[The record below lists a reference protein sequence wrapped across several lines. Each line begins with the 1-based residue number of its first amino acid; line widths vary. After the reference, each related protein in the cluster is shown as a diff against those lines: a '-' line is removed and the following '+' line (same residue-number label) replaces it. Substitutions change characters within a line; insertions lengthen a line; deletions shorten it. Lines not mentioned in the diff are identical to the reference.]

1 MVVSERPRLVIY
13 TADVLGP
20 AMAGS
25 AIRAYRFAQALA
37 PHADVRLISETQA
50 DLSSDSFEI
59 LRAGGDE
66 LLRHIE
72 WSDVL
77 LLQSPLLTWLPEIL
91 AMDTLVVSDLYNPF
105 ILEELQRDLF
115 LDAPADVEST
125 SFTVRAIGEMV
136 RYADFMICSSEK
148 QRDLWMG
155 ELMAQGRLNPI
166 TYRDDPSLRRL
177 IDVVP
182 FGVDDHPPTLTAPGI
197 KGVVEGISE
206 TDKVLLWGGGIYDWF
221 DPVTLIRAV
230 GVLAPAHPDLKLF
243 FLAKQHAN
251 PAVGM
256 MKMADDAIAEADR
269 LGLLGSSVFFNEKWV
284 THEDRANYF
293 LDADVGVSTHLE
305 HLETRYSFRTRL
317 LDYLWAGLP
326 IINTSGDAFESVIT
340 VNQLGAAVTPGDVDE
355 LAREI
360 EALVYDDERLAEAAA
375 RSAAVA
381 DDFRWAKAV
390 EPLVEFVRHSRGAA
404 DDPRRSARN
413 RRDAPVGGDAAHIE
427 LLTRRIE
434 ELESSSSWK
443 LTAPFRKLAEWKSNG
458 R

>member
-1 MVVSERPRLVIY
+1 MSERPRLVIY

-37 PHADVRLISETQA
+37 PHAEVRLISETQA
-50 DLSSDSFEI
+50 DLSNDSFEI

-182 FGVDDHPPTLTAPGI
+182 FGVDDHAPALTARGI
-197 KGVVEGISE
+197 KGVVEGIAE

-230 GVLAPAHPDLKLF
+230 GVLAPTHPDLKLF

-256 MKMADDAIAEADR
+256 MKMADDAIAEAER

-326 IINTSGDAFESVIT
+326 IINTAGDA
-340 VNQLGAAVTPGDVDE
+340 
-355 LAREI
+355 
-360 EALVYDDERLAEAAA
+360 
-375 RSAAVA
+375 
-381 DDFRWAKAV
+381 
-390 EPLVEFVRHSRGAA
+390 
-404 DDPRRSARN
+404 
-413 RRDAPVGGDAAHIE
+413 
-427 LLTRRIE
+427 
-434 ELESSSSWK
+434 
-443 LTAPFRKLAEWKSNG
+443 
-458 R
+458 